1 MRLKKQLDAG
11 VQRTLTLISAPA
23 GFGKTTLLAAWAS
36 DQTMPVAWLSLD
48 HQDNDLHR
56 FLTYLMQAIEGAV
69 RSTGA
74 QPAGLTSTAQAP
86 SLEASLTLVINELA
100 LLTTDVALVLDEY
113 HFIDNPE
120 IHRAIDFL
128 LDHQPPRLHL
138 LIASRIEPSLALHL
152 LRARGQIVEIRSADL
167 QFTRDETA
175 AFLKQTMGL
184 DLSAE
189 SIAALDARAEGW
201 VAGLQF
207 AALAL
212 QDGNPRGTQ
221 PPGNHVTFPARNHY
235 LFDFMAAEVLYQ
247 QPAEVQQFLL
257 RTSILDNLTGP
268 LCDAVADPAKPEGH
282 GQVVLHNL
290 YHHNLFLTALDDA
303 CKVFRYHTLFS
314 DFLQQVL
321 KESHPDEVPELHR
334 RASEWYCQ
342 HGQME
347 QAIQHA
353 LAAGDMEKASDLM
366 EQNYL
371 NITPASGVVSLL
383 SWIRSLPVEWICRRP
398 RLCLTYAWGLI
409 LNFDLDDAEEWI
421 ERAAQSIPPT
431 AFHSAAHELDPQTRA
446 LLGEIEVCQVYIAT
460 FRGHG
465 LKSVELSRQALEHLP
480 SDNLFF
486 RSLLA
491 LDRSIYNVFH
501 GDVQQAE
508 KTLTEVVRISQQ
520 AGNVMTL
527 VLARAQLGE
536 VQFLQGR
543 PTRAIATYRQAIQ
556 FAQSPDGTPI
566 AIAGFLFI
574 GLGDVLRERNELDAA
589 EQSLKRGI
597 ALSREWMP
605 ISVLDGAL
613 SLARLAQSRGDVQAA
628 QAHIA
633 EAQRL
638 ADSTEASQWDDM
650 LVSATAARLAL
661 QQGHLQAALNW
672 AGQVNLLEAKPE
684 KRSPQLPYQI
694 YELQQFTLARLWLAL
709 GRQEH
714 QTDAAQHALDI
725 LACMEPSQMHLGR
738 LGPLTELRLLRA
750 LAYQEMD
757 QIEPA
762 LACLR
767 AALTHTEVE
776 GYVRCLLD
784 EGIPMARLVSSQLS
798 AQRRSSSGA
807 QFPSTGYLR
816 QLLDLFASDAQAPSS
831 VAQAAEVQAEAAAP
845 PARHLQAEYIEALTP
860 RELDVLR
867 LVATGASNQD
877 IAQKLCISLNTV
889 KRHVNSILSKLGITS
904 RTQAVVHARELGLLD

>member
-1 MRLKKQLDAG
+1 MRLRKQLDAG
-11 VQRTLTLISAPA
+11 VQRTLTLVSAPA
-23 GFGKTTLLAAWAS
+23 GFGKTTLLAAWAL
-36 DQTMPVAWLSLD
+36 DQSMPVAWFSLD
-48 HQDNDLHR
+48 RQDNDLHR
-56 FLTYLMQAIEGAV
+56 FLTYLTQAIEGAV
-69 RSTGA
+69 RTTGA
-74 QPAGLTSTAQAP
+74 QPAGLTSAVQAL
-86 SLEASLTLVINELA
+86 SLEASLTLIINELA
-100 LLTTDVALVLDEY
+100 MLTTDIALVLDEY
-113 HFIDNPE
+113 HCIDNPE
-120 IHRAIDFL
+120 IHRATDFL
-128 LDHQPPRLHL
+128 LDHQPPGLHL
-138 LIASRIEPSLALHL
+138 LIASRTDPPLALHL
-152 LRARGQIVEIRSADL
+152 LRARDQLVEIRSPDL

-175 AFLKQTMGL
+175 AFLKQTMRL
-184 DLSAE
+184 DLPAE
-189 SIAALDARAEGW
+189 SIAALDAHAEGW
-201 VAGLQF
+201 VTGLQF

-212 QDGNPRGTQ
+212 QDGDSRGTYTAGGLATLSAQ
-221 PPGNHVTFPARNHY
+221 NHY

-268 LCDAVADPAKPEGH
+268 LCDALADPAAPEGH
-282 GQVVLHNL
+282 GQAVLHNL

-303 CKVFRYHTLFS
+303 QKVFRYHTLFS

-334 RASEWYCQ
+334 RALEWYCQ

-347 QAIQHA
+347 QAIKHA
-353 LAAGDMEKASDLM
+353 LAAGDLEKACDLM
-366 EQNYL
+366 EQNYQS
-371 NITPASGVVSLL
+371 ITPESGVVSLL
-383 SWIRSLPVEWICRRP
+383 SWIRSLPVEWIRRRP

-409 LNFDLDDAEEWI
+409 LNFELDGAEEWI
-421 ERAAQSIPPT
+421 EHAAQSIPPT
-431 AFHSAAHELDPQTRA
+431 AFHSAAQELDPQTRA
-446 LLGEIEVCQVYIAT
+446 LLGEIEVCQVYVAT
-460 FRGHG
+460 LRGHG
-465 LKSVELSRQALEHLP
+465 LKSIELSRRALEHLP
-480 SDNLFF
+480 PDSSFF

-491 LDRSIYNVFH
+491 LDRGIFHVFH

-508 KTLTEVVRISQQ
+508 KTMAEVVHISQQ
-520 AGNVMTL
+520 AGNVMTQ

-536 VQFLQGR
+536 AQFLQGR

-566 AIAGFLFI
+566 AIAGFLYI

-589 EQSLKRGI
+589 ERSLKRGI

-605 ISVLDGAL
+605 VSVFDGLL

-628 QAHIA
+628 QTHIA

-661 QQGHLQAALNW
+661 QQGHLQAALTW
-672 AGQVNLLEAKPE
+672 AGEENLLEAKPE

-694 YELQQFTLARLWLAL
+694 YELQQFTLTRLWLAL

-714 QTDAAQHALDI
+714 HPGAAQHALDI

-750 LAYQEMD
+750 LAYQELD
-757 QIEPA
+757 QAEPA

-767 AALTHTEVE
+767 AALTQTEVE

-784 EGIPMARLVSSQLS
+784 EGTPMARLVSSQLS
-798 AQRRSSSGA
+798 AQRRSASGA

-816 QLLDLFASDAQAPSS
+816 QLLDLFASDAQEPSFTT
-831 VAQAAEVQAEAAAP
+831 QAEMAAL
-845 PARHLQAEYIEALTP
+845 PARHLQAEYIEPLSP

-877 IAQKLCISLNTV
+877 IALELCLSLNTV

-904 RTQAVVHARELGLLD
+904 RTQAVVRARELGLLG